1 MGSASPTTASEPTRV
16 LVVDD
21 DPAVRFTFAAL
32 LQESGHVVETADGGK
47 QAVARLAVST
57 FDVVVS
63 DIRMPDIDGIQLLS
77 EVRARDLDLPV
88 ILVTGG
94 PGLDTALK
102 AVEHGAFRYLLKP
115 VDSATLIATVEKAA
129 RLNRVARWK
138 REALAHMGIEGRGIG
153 DIASLELTFGRALA
167 SLRLAG
173 QPIVRAREGSLFG
186 IEALA
191 RTDEALLAS
200 PTALFEAAERLH
212 GLHRIG
218 AAIRDLA
225 AAAPVPD
232 GVLLFVNMHA
242 AELLDER
249 VFDRAAPLSGRAG
262 RVVIELTER
271 ASLERIPDLRGRVR
285 ALRDMGFRL
294 ALDDL
299 GAGYAGLTSFA
310 SLEPD
315 IVKLDM
321 SLVRGIDS
329 DAVKQRLVG
338 TMVEL
343 CRDLRTQVV
352 AEGIQT
358 EAERRTITGL
368 GCDLLQ
374 GYLLGWPVPLVPARP
389 PSPPATR

>member
-1 MGSASPTTASEPTRV
+1 MASAPSIAAARRI

-21 DPAVRFTFAAL
+21 DPAVRFTFAAI
-32 LQESGHVVETADGGK
+32 LQESGYAVETADDGK
-47 QAVARLAVST
+47 QAAARLSESS

-63 DIRMPDIDGIQLLS
+63 DIRMPDMDGIQLLS
-77 EVRARDLDLPV
+77 AVRARDLDLPV

-94 PGLDTALK
+94 PGLDSAIK

-115 VDSATLIATVEKAA
+115 VDSATLLSSVETAA

-138 REALAHMGIEGRGIG
+138 REALAHVGIEGREIG
-153 DIASLELTFGRALA
+153 DAASLELAFGGALD
-167 SLRLAG
+167 SLWLAG
-173 QPIVRAREGSLFG
+173 QPIVRARDGSLYG

-191 RTDEALLAS
+191 RTDQPQLRS
-200 PTALFEAAERLH
+200 PVALFDAAERLK

-218 AAIRDLA
+218 AAIRALA
-225 AAAPVPD
+225 AEAPLPD
-232 GVLLFVNMHA
+232 GALLFVNMHA

-249 VFDRAAPLSGRAG
+249 VFDRSAPLSGRAG

-271 ASLERIPDLRGRVR
+271 ASLDRVPDLRGRVK
-285 ALRDMGFRL
+285 ALRDLGYRL

-315 IVKLDM
+315 VVKLDM
-321 SLVRGIDS
+321 SLVRGIES
-329 DAVKQRLVG
+329 DPVRRRLVG
-338 TMVEL
+338 SLVGL
-343 CRDLRTQVV
+343 CRDLRTLVV
-352 AEGIQT
+352 AEGIET
-358 EAERRTITGL
+358 EAERHVIEDL

-374 GYLLGWPVPLVPARP
+374 GYLIGRPIPLNAARAATR
-389 PSPPATR
+389 PATG